1 MSNREMCAQLLN
13 VVPEYKIGYVL
24 AYLQGLTAD
33 EAEDDT
39 FCERMYQNYLNDP
52 DPEKDKRYTLE
63 ACKKEWGIDSTPAT
77 EEAAK

>member
-13 VVPEYKIGYVL
+13 AVPEYKIGYVL

-33 EAEDDT
+33 EAEDDA

-52 DPEKDKRYTLE
+52 DPEKDKCYPLE
-63 ACKKEWGIDSTPAT
+63 ECKKEWGIN
-77 EEAAK
+77 

>member
-13 VVPEYKIGYVL
+13 AVPEYKIGYVL
-24 AYLQGLTAD
+24 AYLHGLTAD
-33 EAEDDT
+33 EAEDDA

>member
-13 VVPEYKIGYVL
+13 AVPEYKIGYVL

-39 FCERMYQNYLNDP
+39 FCEGMYQNYLNDP

-63 ACKKEWGIDSTPAT
+63 ACKKEWGID
-77 EEAAK
+77 

>member
-13 VVPEYKIGYVL
+13 AVPENKIGYVL

-33 EAEDDT
+33 EAEDDA

-63 ACKKEWGIDSTPAT
+63 ECKKEWGIH
-77 EEAAK
+77 

>member
-13 VVPEYKIGYVL
+13 AVPEYKIGYVL

-63 ACKKEWGIDSTPAT
+63 ACKKEWGID
-77 EEAAK
+77 

>member
-13 VVPEYKIGYVL
+13 AVPEYKIGYVL

-33 EAEDDT
+33 EAEDDA
-39 FCERMYQNYLNDP
+39 FCERMCQNSLNDP

-63 ACKKEWGIDSTPAT
+63 ECKKEWGIH
-77 EEAAK
+77 